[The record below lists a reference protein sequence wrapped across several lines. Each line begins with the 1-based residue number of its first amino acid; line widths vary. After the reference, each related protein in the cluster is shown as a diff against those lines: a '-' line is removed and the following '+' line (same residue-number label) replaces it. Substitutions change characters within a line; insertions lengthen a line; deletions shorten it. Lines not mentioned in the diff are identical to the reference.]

1 MGRKIVSTLLSL
13 SLAFSIAFL
22 LGISVYAEEP
32 NSLSDY
38 VNLDWKGDQLYLDKE
53 SGAVYFQRN
62 EGKPTQEA
70 YLELYV
76 EQGSTGFLFYID
88 IGNGAKKGDSG
99 YCSLEFLDSSGN
111 VLFERSTGIVE
122 KTDNYVRFSV
132 GEDEKFFPLPKDA
145 ETVRIKLNVTGEGSS
160 DRVNVYYRNFS
171 LFFSDNIPLG
181 DPTDEELMD
190 SSTSLSKVEIGLTPY
205 TRWIW
210 VGIVFLVAMAFY
222 LIRVWRQKYSTPK
235 LNDK

>member
-1 MGRKIVSTLLSL
+1 MWRKIVSALLIL
-13 SLAFSIAFL
+13 SIGFL
-22 LGISVYAEEP
+22 LGISVSAEEP

-62 EGKPTQEA
+62 DSKTAQEA
-70 YLELYV
+70 YLELDI
-76 EQGSTGFLFYID
+76 EQSSTGFLFYID
-88 IGNGAKKGDSG
+88 IGNGTKKGDSG
-99 YCSLEFLDSSGN
+99 YCSLQFFDGN
-111 VLFERSTGIVE
+111 GSELLERSTGIIE
-122 KTDNYVRFSV
+122 KSENYVRYSV
-132 GEDEKFFPLPKDA
+132 GENEKFFPVPKDA
-145 ETVRIKLNVTGEGSS
+145 KTVKIKLGVIGEGNG

-171 LFFSDNIPLG
+171 LFFSDSIPLC
-181 DPTDEELMD
+181 DPVDGELMD

-235 LNDK
+235 LNN

>member
-13 SLAFSIAFL
+13 PLAFSIAFL

-70 YLELYV
+70 YLELDV

-132 GEDEKFFPLPKDA
+132 GKDEKFFPLPKNA

>member
-1 MGRKIVSTLLSL
+1 MQRKIVSSLLIL
-13 SLAFSIAFL
+13 SIAFL
-22 LGISVYAEEP
+22 LGISVSAEEP

-62 EGKPTQEA
+62 EDKPAQEA
-70 YLELYV
+70 YLELDV
-76 EQGSTGFLFYID
+76 EQSSTGFLFYID
-88 IGNGAKKGDSG
+88 IGNGTKKGDSG
-99 YCSLEFLDSSGN
+99 YCSLQFLDENGSE
-111 VLFERSTGIVE
+111 LLERSTGVIE
-122 KTDNYVRFSV
+122 KSENYVRYSV
-132 GEDEKFFPLPKDA
+132 GEDEKFFPVPKDA
-145 ETVRIKLNVTGEGSS
+145 KTVKIKLSVTGEGSG

-171 LFFSDNIPLG
+171 LFFSDSIPLC
-181 DPTDEELMD
+181 DPVDEKFMD

-222 LIRVWRQKYSTPK
+222 LIRVWRQKYSTPN
-235 LNDK
+235 LNNKR